1 MGMRML
7 SAVARHSAWRPRAWK
22 SLGAILDNKGGD
34 VSLAR
39 ASLRHE
45 WRRYLAAVLAVT
57 FAGLLVVVQLALLL
71 GLFSSV
77 STPITNSS
85 ADLWIGYRNTQSVDM
100 GRPIPTVSD
109 ADAWIHP
116 DVVRVER
123 YLTTYGDL
131 RREDGVAVSVILHA
145 IDTAPDGLGFAGLLS
160 PEQRALLDE
169 PGGIII
175 AEADMNKLGARV
187 GSVMEINNR
196 RVTVVGVT
204 EGMRAIGSATV
215 VCSLATA
222 RTLLPEQR
230 GDVTFYLVGLRPGAD
245 SKAVALALED
255 KGPIKR
261 YSVWEANA
269 FSIQSELYWLLE
281 SGAGVG
287 TAFASLLALVVGV
300 VITNQTLSGAI
311 QASSKEYAALRALGV
326 SRGALNRVV
335 LEQSFWIGTV
345 GLSFTAVLCA
355 LTGGVATAGGVAMVF
370 PLWLTLSVAILI
382 YLIALISGLM
392 SLKPLMNTDPATL
405 LR

>member
-1 MGMRML
+1 MGIRIL
-7 SAVARHSAWRPRAWK
+7 SA
-22 SLGAILDNKGGD
+22 LGAIFGNVGGD

-39 ASLRHE
+39 ASLRYE

-57 FAGLLVVVQLALLL
+57 FAGLLVVVQLALLF

-77 STPITNSS
+77 SMPISNSS

-100 GRPIPTVSD
+100 GRPVPTVSD

-116 DVVRVER
+116 DVNRVER

-145 IDTAPDGLGFAGLLS
+145 IDPSPGGIGFSKLLS

-169 PGGIII
+169 PAGIII
-175 AEADMNKLGARV
+175 PEADMGKLKARV
-187 GSVMEINNR
+187 GSVLEINNR
-196 RVTVVGVT
+196 RVTVVGMT
-204 EGMRAIGSATV
+204 GAMRAIGSTTV
-215 VCSLATA
+215 ICSLATA

-245 SKAVALALED
+245 SKAVALALDD

-261 YSVWEANA
+261 YSVWEAEA

-311 QASSKEYAALRALGV
+311 LASSKEYAALRALGV
-326 SRGALNRVV
+326 SRGSLKRVV

-345 GLSFTAVLCA
+345 GLSLTAVLTA
-355 LTGGVATAGGVAMVF
+355 VTGGVAAVGGVAMLF
-370 PLWLTLSVAILI
+370 PPWLLLSVAVLI
-382 YLIALISGLM
+382 HLIALTSGLM

>member
-1 MGMRML
+1 MT
-7 SAVARHSAWRPRAWK
+7 
-22 SLGAILDNKGGD
+22 ILDNVGRD

-39 ASLRHE
+39 ASLRYE

-77 STPITNSS
+77 STPITYSA

-109 ADAWIHP
+109 TDAWIHP
-116 DVVRVER
+116 DVTRVER
-123 YLTTYGDL
+123 YLTAYGDL
-131 RREDGVAVSVILHA
+131 RRDDGVAVSVILHA
-145 IDTAPDGLGFAGLLS
+145 IDPSPGGLGFSVLLS
-160 PEQRALLDE
+160 PEQRELLDE

-175 AEADMNKLGARV
+175 AEADMKKLGARV
-187 GSVMEINNR
+187 GSVLEINNR

-204 EGMRAIGSATV
+204 EAMRAIGSTTV
-215 VCSLATA
+215 ICSLATA

-230 GDVTFYLVGLRPGAD
+230 GEVTYYLVGLRPGAD
-245 SKAVALALED
+245 SRAAARTLDD

-326 SRGALNRVV
+326 SKGALKRVV

-345 GLSFTAVLCA
+345 GLSLTAVLFA
-355 LTGGVATAGGVAMVF
+355 LTAVLAAASGVAMVF
-370 PLWLTLSVAILI
+370 PLWLILSVVILI
-382 YLIALISGLM
+382 YLIALTSGLM